1 MGSGFPAWSGQRNLW
16 AYLHYLF
23 DNQGLGGL
31 IGANGANTFWVDPVN
46 GSNNQSGRS
55 QSNAMGTITN
65 ALLTAES
72 GDFILLAPGQ
82 YDESPTIARAQS
94 NLTIIGTGGRG
105 SAFIEPTTEDA
116 GGLVVNA
123 DDVTLI
129 NVGVAGEDETSAVAL
144 TVTGAR
150 FRAYQCKFEGGLT
163 QILIGPGTVA
173 QVDTAET
180 HGTGADA
187 LFQDCEICWG
197 TNGFVLQ
204 GTDYGGCTQT
214 YIRNCRFH
222 DLTAESVGE
231 AVGTGGSA
239 AVTFFGLN
247 VQDSVFE
254 EAEDGTQPTNW
265 FDLDADNAN
274 TGIVHGCRFTVALAG
289 TAKNVVST
297 AVIWTGNFH
306 TGGISTGQPS

>member
-1 MGSGFPAWSGQRNLW
+1 MANGFPAYTGQRNLW
-16 AYLHYLF
+16 AFLHYLF
-23 DNQGLGGL
+23 DNQGAGSL
-31 IGANGANTFWVDPVN
+31 IGANSENSLWVDPVN
-46 GSNNQSGRS
+46 GNDNQSGKS
-55 QSNAMGTITN
+55 FGEPLATITQT
-65 ALLTAES
+65 LTFAS
-72 GDFILLAPGQ
+72 AGGYIFLAPGQ
-82 YDESPTIARAQS
+82 YDETVAIPRALS
-94 NLTIIGTGGRG
+94 NLTLIGYGGRG

-116 GGLVVNA
+116 AGMTVDA

-144 TVTGAR
+144 TVTGSR
-150 FRAYQCKFEGGLT
+150 FRAYGCKFEGGLT

-173 QVDTAET
+173 QEDA
-180 HGTGADA
+180 GTKGRGGDS
-187 LFQDCEICWG
+187 LFDDCEICWG

-204 GTDYGGCTQT
+204 GTDFGGCTQI

-231 AVGTGGSA
+231 AVGSGGSA
-239 AVTFFGLN
+239 GVTFFGLN
-247 VQDSVFE
+247 VKDCVFE

-274 TGIVHGCRFTVALAG
+274 TGIVSNCQFTVALAG

-297 AVIWTGNFH
+297 SVIWTGNYH
-306 TGGISTGQPS
+306 TGGLSTGQPS